1 MSLIIGGL
9 GASAFLAFL
18 VFCQKWTCHSRIV
31 AERNFPWD
39 DLSKFPSKRYGNSA
53 GVRRILEQ
61 DSEQGSGRSSC
72 LIEELGGVVM
82 GVYSRAL
89 LQPVRKACCVDAG
102 LVVPSKSPLFM
113 LDVVEGSVSQETLL

>member
-1 MSLIIGGL
+1 MRS
-9 GASAFLAFL
+9 
-18 VFCQKWTCHSRIV
+18 
-31 AERNFPWD
+31 
-39 DLSKFPSKRYGNSA
+39 
-53 GVRRILEQ
+53 ILEQ

-82 GVYSRAL
+82 GGYSRAL

-113 LDVVEGSVSQETLL
+113 LDGVRGIGFSISIAEEIWTFHFSET